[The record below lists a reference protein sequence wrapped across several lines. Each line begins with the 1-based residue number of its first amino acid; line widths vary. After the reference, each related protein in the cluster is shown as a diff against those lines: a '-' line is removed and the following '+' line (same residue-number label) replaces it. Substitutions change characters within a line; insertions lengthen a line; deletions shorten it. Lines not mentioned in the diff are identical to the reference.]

1 MTWLGVGAALAK
13 KVKPDIREFTSTM
26 VVGTFFN

>member
-13 KVKPDIREFTSTM
+13 RVRPDIREFTPMM
-26 VVGTFFN
+26 VVGTFLN